1 MNWGNKSW
9 ACYVFFTTIKEMFL
23 KNTMVSI
30 QMIWY
35 KVLVAMFFFTS
46 KTILRLLKWKFY
58 VFKVFSLM
66 FWHTYTSWIDKYN
79 QANDSMDMSL
89 SKLWEWVM
97 DREAWH
103 AVIHEVTKS
112 WTQLSDWTELNIF
125 ISSHLIFFR
134 CERSNLNWRLE
145 NFHCKIQCYEL

>member
-35 KVLVAMFFFTS
+35 KVLVAMFFLTS

-66 FWHTYTSWIDKYN
+66 SWHTYTSWIDKYN

-89 SKLWEWVM
+89 SKLRELVM
-97 DREAWH
+97 LGRAGELQSMGLQSR
-103 AVIHEVTKS
+103 IG
-112 WTQLSDWTELNIF
+112 LSDWTELTNQEIHPCF
-125 ISSHLIFFR
+125 FLYLLVLIFTFR
-134 CERSNLNWRLE
+134 FLT
-145 NFHCKIQCYEL
+145 